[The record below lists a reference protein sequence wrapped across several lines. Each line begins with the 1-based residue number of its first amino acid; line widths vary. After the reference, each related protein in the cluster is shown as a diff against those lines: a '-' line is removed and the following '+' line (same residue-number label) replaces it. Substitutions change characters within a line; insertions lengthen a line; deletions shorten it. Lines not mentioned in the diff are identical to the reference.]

1 MQLPPRTLTV
11 LAGAALLFGAFAG
24 PARAADVL
32 TPLQPSDVK
41 VGGEIGRRIDI
52 TVNNNLLVLNA
63 DKDFLAPF
71 QKKGQGGGYIGLGKL
86 IDATVRFAAYTH
98 DEKVLALKKHLVQ
111 ETISA
116 QEADGYIGIMQ
127 PASRMWSLW
136 DVHEMHYVA
145 WGLLSDYRFFGEKP
159 SLEAARKI
167 ADYIIARWPTMPK
180 NWDAKTGVATHVSV
194 TGLER
199 TLIALA
205 QATGERK
212 YTDFCLKDRALAE
225 WDLPIVIGRRDLIE
239 GHIYAYMCRS
249 LAQLELFRMVP
260 DERLLNPT
268 RRAMDFLTRGDG
280 LAITGGAGQ
289 WEIWTDDQDGR
300 GQLGETCATA
310 YQIRVYESLLRLR
323 GDAKMGDLLE
333 RTIWNALF
341 AAQSPDGRRIR
352 YYAPTEGPREYHPTD
367 TYCCPCNF
375 RRIVAELPTF
385 VYYRSDGGVAVNLY
399 GPSEAKLAL
408 AGGVTVALAQET
420 DYPNSGRVVVRVDP
434 SKAATF
440 PLRLRIPA
448 WCKAAKVSVN
458 GQAAEQPA
466 GGSFLA
472 IHREWKAGDQ
482 VTLEMP
488 MDWRLVLGRKRQA
501 GRAAVMRGPL
511 VFCLNP
517 AQNPKVLAPLDGA
530 DLGRIQLNPK
540 KIEGPLPDASVR
552 PDGIACRLRGWK
564 SGYGTKPP
572 GDLDLKLTEFADPDG
587 KATYFRLQD
596 YSVGVEDELFAR

>member
-63 DKDFLAPF
+63 DNDFLAPF

-448 WCKAAKVSVN
+448 WCKSAKVSVN

-501 GRAAVMRGPL
+501 GRVAVVRGPL

-517 AQNPKVLAPLDGA
+517 AQNPKALAPLDGA

>member
-1 MQLPPRTLTV
+1 MQLLPRTLTV

-24 PARAADVL
+24 LARGADALAPLAPA
-32 TPLQPSDVK
+32 DVK
-41 VGGEIGRRIDI
+41 VGGEIGRRIDV
-52 TVNNNLLVLNA
+52 TVSNNLLVLNA

-71 QKKGQGGGYIGLGKL
+71 QKKEKKGGYIGLGKL

-111 ETISA
+111 ETIA
-116 QEADGYIGIMQ
+116 VQEADGYIGIMQ
-127 PASRMWSLW
+127 PGSRMWSLW

-145 WGLLSDYRFFGEKP
+145 WGLLSDYRFFGEKQ

-167 ADYIIARWPTMPK
+167 ADYILARWPTMPK
-180 NWDAKTGVATHVSV
+180 EWDAKTGVATHVSV

-199 TLIALA
+199 TMIALS
-205 QATGERK
+205 QATDDKK
-212 YTDFCLKDRALAE
+212 YADFCLKERALAE
-225 WDLPIVIGRRDLIE
+225 WDLPIVIGRRDLIQ

-249 LAQLELFRMVP
+249 LAQLELYRTAP
-260 DERLLNPT
+260 DERLLNQT

-310 YQIRVYESLLRLR
+310 YQIRVYDSLLRLR
-323 GDAKMGDLLE
+323 GEARMGDLME

-367 TYCCPCNF
+367 TYCCPCNY

-399 GPSEAKLAL
+399 GPSEAKVTLG
-408 AGGVTVALAQET
+408 GGVTVALKQET

-434 SKAATF
+434 SKAAAF

-472 IHREWKAGDQ
+472 IHREWKTGDQ

-488 MDWRLVLGRKRQA
+488 MDWRLVRGRKRQA
-501 GRAAVMRGPL
+501 GRVAVVRGPL

-517 AQNPKVLAPLDGA
+517 AQNPALEKMDGA

-540 KIEGPLPDASVR
+540 KMEGPIPDASVR
-552 PDGIACRLRGWK
+552 PDGISCRLRAWK
-564 SGYGTKPP
+564 PGYGTKPP

-587 KATYFRLQD
+587 RATYFRLQV

>member
-1 MQLPPRTLTV
+1 MRRLPETFGVLGGTV
-11 LAGAALLFGAFAG
+11 ILLGAIAGFACGGDAMTALE
-24 PARAADVL
+24 PA
-32 TPLQPSDVK
+32 DVK
-41 VGGEIGRRIDI
+41 VGGEIGRRIDV
-52 TVNNNLLVLNA
+52 TVNNNLLVLDA

-71 QKKGQGGGYIGLGKL
+71 QKKEKKDGYVGLGKL
-86 IDATVRFAAYTH
+86 INAAVRLAAYTR
-98 DEKVLALKKHLVQ
+98 DEKVLALKKHLV
-111 ETISA
+111 EKAIEA
-116 QEADGYIGIMQ
+116 QEPDGYLGIMQ
-127 PASRMWSLW
+127 PESRMWGMW
-136 DVHEMHYVA
+136 DIHEMQYAA
-145 WGLLSDYRFFGEKP
+145 WGLLSDHRLFGEKR

-167 ADYIIARWPTMPK
+167 ADYILARWPAMPK
-180 NWDAKTGVATHVSV
+180 EWDARTGVATHVSV

-199 TLIALA
+199 TMIALA
-205 QATGERK
+205 QATGDKK
-212 YTDFCLKDRALAE
+212 YADFCLKERALAE
-225 WDLPIVIGRRDLIE
+225 WDLPIIIGRRDLIQ

-249 LAQLELFRMVP
+249 LAQLELYRTVP
-260 DERLLNPT
+260 DERLLNQA
-268 RRAMDFLTRGDG
+268 RRAMDFLTRSDG

-310 YQIRVYESLLRLR
+310 YQIRVYDSLLRLR
-323 GDAKMGDLLE
+323 GDARMGDLLE

-352 YYAPTEGPREYHPTD
+352 YYAPTEGNREYHPTD

-375 RRIVAELPTF
+375 RRIVAELPAM
-385 VYYRSDGGVAVNLY
+385 VYYRTENGVAVSLY
-399 GPSEAKLAL
+399 GSSEAKVAL
-408 AGGVTVALAQET
+408 GGGVTAALRQET

-434 SKAATF
+434 SKPATF
-440 PLRLRIPA
+440 LLSLRIPA
-448 WCKAAKVSVN
+448 WCKTAKVSVN

-466 GGSFLA
+466 GGTFFA

-488 MDWRLVLGRKRQA
+488 MDWRFVLGRKRQA
-501 GRAAVMRGPL
+501 GRVAVMRGPL

-517 AQNPKVLAPLDGA
+517 AQNPALEKMDGA

-540 KIEGPLPDASVR
+540 KIEGPIPDASVR

-564 SGYGTKPP
+564 PGYGTKPP
-572 GDLDLKLTEFADPDG
+572 GDLDLKFTEFPDPDG